1 MKTIILALA
10 LFTTIAAPPAPPAPA
25 PVFDDWV
32 TLGTIGSEFTL
43 AVHFGSLA
51 RGDTRGA
58 TKSATV
64 FATTR
69 VTENYTGRTALVDF
83 YIVLDDCNE
92 DRGQLV
98 MIIGPDDE
106 HISHDVSFSDSGA
119 RAELAKFMCT
129 WPRRF

>member
-10 LFTTIAAPPAPPAPA
+10 LFTAIAAPPAPPA

-51 RGDTRGA
+51 RGDTRGR

-98 MIIGPDDE
+98 MIGPDDE
-106 HISHDVSFSDSGA
+106 HISHDFLFSDRGA

-129 WPRRF
+129 WPQRF

>member
-1 MKTIILALA
+1 MKAIILALA
-10 LFTTIAAPPAPPAPA
+10 LSTNIAAPPAPPA

-51 RGDTRGA
+51 RGDTRGS
-58 TKSATV
+58 TKAATV

-69 VTENYTGRTALVDF
+69 VTQHSTARTMLVDF
-83 YIVLDDCNE
+83 YIVLDDCNK

-98 MIIGPDDE
+98 MIGPDDE
-106 HISHDVSFSDSGA
+106 HISHDFLFSDSDA
-119 RAELAKFMCT
+119 RAELAKFICT